1 MKGRGKVHVQVVF
14 KNRFP
19 AIQADAE
26 RAAKQVVKRTT
37 MAINAYA
44 KSAMAQP
51 KSGRMYGG
59 HQASAAGEAP
69 AIDMGL
75 LVNSLSEDYE
85 TNGLTGVA
93 FTNVMY
99 AELLEYGGKR
109 IRPRPFFSPA
119 AQAAKRQFI
128 AEMKD
133 IYEDGN
139 VGL

>member
-1 MKGRGKVHVQVVF
+1 MGKKSDIKVVF

-37 MAINAYA
+37 MAINAHA
-44 KSAMAQP
+44 KNSMAQQ
-51 KSGRMYGG
+51 KSGKTYGK
-59 HQASAAGEAP
+59 HQASAPGEAP
-69 AIDMGL
+69 AVDMGL
-75 LVNSLSEDYE
+75 LMNSLSEEYE
-85 TNGLTGVA
+85 AGGLTGVA

-99 AELLEYGGKR
+99 AEILEYGGKKM
-109 IRPRPFFSPA
+109 RPRPYYLPA

-128 AEMKD
+128 SEMKN
-133 IYEDGN
+133 IYEEGN